1 MVLRKFRNRH
11 DSPWI
16 EASEGE
22 GSINPSHYQ
31 LPGAQFYSSHGAL
44 NSFELHNNL
53 GLSPPFEVTWF
64 VLRNHVLDQV

>member
-31 LPGAQFYSSHGAL
+31 LLGAQFYSSHGAL
-44 NSFELHNNL
+44 THLSFT
-53 GLSPPFEVTWF
+53 VTW
-64 VLRNHVLDQV
+64 DY